1 MLLGFTSINADIFH
15 GYILCRAHLKKQMQ
29 ILGDYM
35 ARPTQDDERQRSHS
49 MASTTAVEGHHPP
62 MTPRST
68 FVMDNDRF
76 QSQLNFGNE
85 PGNGGSCYT
94 PAPYTYT
101 DSFDTPS
108 VLRDYTRKN
117 IDITYTDGSGDK
129 KWSSR
134 DFSWTKELE
143 VIFFKI

>member
-1 MLLGFTSINADIFH
+1 
-15 GYILCRAHLKKQMQ
+15 
-29 ILGDYM
+29 M
-35 ARPTQDDERQRSHS
+35 ARLTQDGERQRSHS

-62 MTPRST
+62 MTPRNT
-68 FVMDNDRF
+68 FAMDNDRF
-76 QSQLNFGNE
+76 QSQLYVEKE

-94 PAPYTYT
+94 PAPYPHT
-101 DSFDTPS
+101 DCYDTQS
-108 VLRDYTRKN
+108 VQRDYTRKN

-143 VIFFKI
+143 VILFKIYS